1 MENPVNR
8 LIGRAVTQHAIDT
21 VFLRTFFSK
30 KGGKFG
36 KGEKGKEGGGGEKK
50 RKERKLFSTLPDT
63 CTYQIDF
70 YRFWNS
76 VSKWFFTR

>member
-8 LIGRAVTQHAIDT
+8 LIGRAVEYAIDT

-36 KGEKGKEGGGGEKK
+36 KGKK
-50 RKERKLFSTLPDT
+50 RKRGKKEKKER
-63 CTYQIDF
+63 
-70 YRFWNS
+70 
-76 VSKWFFTR
+76 

>member
-36 KGEKGKEGGGGEKK
+36 KGEKRKEGGGGEKK
-50 RKERKLFSTLPDT
+50 GKKENYFLRSRIPARTK
-63 CTYQIDF
+63 
-70 YRFWNS
+70 
-76 VSKWFFTR
+76 

>member
-36 KGEKGKEGGGGEKK
+36 KGEKGKEGGGEKK
-50 RKERKLFSTLPDT
+50 NGKKENYFLRSRIPARTK
-63 CTYQIDF
+63 
-70 YRFWNS
+70 
-76 VSKWFFTR
+76 

>member
-8 LIGRAVTQHAIDT
+8 LIGRAVEYAIDT

-36 KGEKGKEGGGGEKK
+36 KGKK
-50 RKERKLFSTLPDT
+50 RKRGKKEKKERKLFSMLPDT

-70 YRFWNS
+70 YRF
-76 VSKWFFTR
+76 

>member
-8 LIGRAVTQHAIDT
+8 LIGRAVEYAIDT
-21 VFLRTFFSK
+21 LFLRTFFSK

-36 KGEKGKEGGGGEKK
+36 KGKKRKRGEKK
-50 RKERKLFSTLPDT
+50 KERKLFSMLPDT